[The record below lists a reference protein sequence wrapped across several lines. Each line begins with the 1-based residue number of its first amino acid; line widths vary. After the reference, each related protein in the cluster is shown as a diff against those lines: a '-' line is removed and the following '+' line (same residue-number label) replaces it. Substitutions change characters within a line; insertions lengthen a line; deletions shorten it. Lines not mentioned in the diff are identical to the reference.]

1 MKRKYTD
8 TNKEHKIA
16 LNNLLNS
23 TKHTIRKLSNG
34 DAFAGVYL
42 ISRPDNGTPVYVGDT
57 DNMSQRMQN
66 HINNT
71 SGSNLNQMLKKH
83 PSFPQDP
90 LKYKVRYRRLAN
102 QKERTYFENYV
113 IAVLQPLLNKQ

>member
-8 TNKEHKIA
+8 ANKDHKNA
-16 LNNLLNS
+16 LDNLLKS
-23 TKHTIRKLSNG
+23 VKHTIRNLSNG

-42 ISRPDNGTPVYVGDT
+42 LSRPDNGMPVYAGET

-90 LKYKVRYRRLAN
+90 LKYKIQYRRLAN
-102 QKERTYFENYV
+102 KKDRTYFQDYV
-113 IAVLQPLLNKQ
+113 IAVLHPVLNKQ